1 MEKILGQ
8 GPDGEHIKSD
18 RVLELNAQHPVFKA
32 LQKAFEAKDDEKV
45 KSYARVLYDQAL
57 ITEGL
62 PIDDPVAYTQAV
74 YKFMV

>member
-1 MEKILGQ
+1 MFPIITNEK
-8 GPDGEHIKSD
+8 
-18 RVLELNAQHPVFKA
+18 
-32 LQKAFEAKDDEKV
+32 QKAFEEKDDDKV